1 MIYLHVPY
9 CHRKC
14 TYCAF
19 YSVVTTLD
27 KEPYV
32 DAVCTELMLRRHT
45 VEHPVRTVY
54 FGGGTPSLLSI
65 RQLGKIVDAL
75 REYYDV
81 SNTEEVTLE
90 ANPEDLSLPYLKEL
104 KELRFFNRLSIGVQS
119 FHDDDL
125 RMLNRR
131 HSATQ
136 AIEAVT
142 NAQTAGFD
150 NVSLDLI
157 YGLPGQTDAD
167 WLDNLAQA
175 GRLGVTHLSAYF
187 LTIEEDTILA
197 GQVARGTVKPASEDE
212 TLRHY
217 KTMLSWVKENG
228 FEQYEISNFCR
239 PGFRARHN
247 SRYWARTPYLGG
259 GAAAHSFDGE
269 YRRWNVSDVGQYIE
283 SATVGHIA
291 HDEEQLGL
299 KEAHNEYVMTAL
311 RTVEGIDKSKVA
323 APFAARLAK
332 EVGRFVVAGLIEE
345 TATHYRPTAEGLLH
359 ADGIASDL
367 FID

>member
-1 MIYLHVPY
+1 M
-9 CHRKC
+9 
-14 TYCAF
+14 
-19 YSVVTTLD
+19 
-27 KEPYV
+27 
-32 DAVCTELMLRRHT
+32 
-45 VEHPVRTVY
+45 EHPVRTVY

-247 SRYWARTPYLGG
+247 SRYWDRTPYLG
-259 GAAAHSFDGE
+259 
-269 YRRWNVSDVGQYIE
+269 
-283 SATVGHIA
+283 
-291 HDEEQLGL
+291 
-299 KEAHNEYVMTAL
+299 
-311 RTVEGIDKSKVA
+311 
-323 APFAARLAK
+323 
-332 EVGRFVVAGLIEE
+332 AGV
-345 TATHYRPTAEGLLH
+345 
-359 ADGIASDL
+359 
-367 FID
+367 